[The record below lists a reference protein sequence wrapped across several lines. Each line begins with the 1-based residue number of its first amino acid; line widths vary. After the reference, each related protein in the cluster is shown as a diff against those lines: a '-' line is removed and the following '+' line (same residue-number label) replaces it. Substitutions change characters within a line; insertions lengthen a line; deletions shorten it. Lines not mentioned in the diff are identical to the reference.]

1 MDTKFYF
8 LSHMVDDT
16 VFMENNEHH
25 NEYVMEDFGYIWR
38 GISGQF
44 KKIPW
49 AFGQVRIN
57 ITSHHSTLQVSYEEE

>member
-1 MDTKFYF
+1 
-8 LSHMVDDT
+8 MVDDT

-49 AFGQVRIN
+49 AFGQV
-57 ITSHHSTLQVSYEEE
+57 TTLQVSYEEE